1 MSTITVVAI
10 TVNAVTGVATTV
22 GPMVTLIGT
31 TLILIIILIFILI
44 IILILST
51 ALVVGVVGVGKGV
64 TIVVAKAQI
73 DCAGTSRHGFGALRG
88 GRRGDFFE
96 LCLVGLGE
104 PMGTGAILVKEGSSE
119 SLCRFASV
127 TKPLREAREVSERER
142 SVTKR

>member
-31 TLILIIILIFILI
+31 TLILIIILI

>member
-51 ALVVGVVGVGKGV
+51 ALVVGLVGVGKGV
-64 TIVVAKAQI
+64 TIVAVKSAICLRRNFA
-73 DCAGTSRHGFGALRG
+73 SRFWRRWR
-88 GRRGDFFE
+88 GRRGDLFE
-96 LCLVGLGE
+96 FRLVELGE
-104 PMGTGAILVKEGSSE
+104 PWA
-119 SLCRFASV
+119 
-127 TKPLREAREVSERER
+127 
-142 SVTKR
+142 